1 MTPRKSKITAKDLAA
16 RNPSSEVRAIY
27 DRASK
32 DAYRN
37 QQELLKK
44 AAELSK

>member
-1 MTPRKSKITAKDLAA
+1 MTARQNKITAKDLAA
-16 RNPSSEVRAIY
+16 RNKSPEVEAIY
-27 DRASK
+27 NRALK
-32 DAYRN
+32 GAYRD